1 MTANTPANET
11 PTATADGRPDEAP
24 GLVYP
29 LGEAP
34 APGGAREVAPGVHW
48 LRMPLPW
55 ALSHI
60 NLYALADGDDGL
72 AVVDTAAQTPE
83 ALEAWQRLLGE
94 GGDLAGARVSRVLI
108 THMHPDHVGM
118 VGWLARR
125 NDCRL
130 WMTRLEYLTCR
141 TLLADTGREAPDEG
155 VQFYRRAGWSEHA
168 LEGYRVRF
176 GGFGKYVHALPDS
189 YRRLTDGEVL
199 AVGDQSWR
207 VVVGSGHSPEH
218 ACFYNEAAK
227 LLISG
232 DQVLPRISS
241 NVSVH
246 PTEPDADP
254 MSDWLASLARLK
266 REIPD
271 DVLVLPAH
279 GEPFRGL
286 HLRLDKLAS
295 GQAKA
300 IERLKR
306 SLAEPRR
313 VIDVF
318 GALFARTIEGR
329 GDLLHMATGEALANL
344 NHLLARGEVTRT
356 VGDDGAYR
364 YQLV

>member
-1 MTANTPANET
+1 MTHTDS
-11 PTATADGRPDEAP
+11 ADGRADEST
-24 GLVYP
+24 GLQYP
-29 LGEAP
+29 LGAPPEA
-34 APGGAREVAPGVHW
+34 GRAREVAPGVRW

-60 NLYALADGDDGL
+60 NLYALHEGGKAW
-72 AVVDTAAQTPE
+72 AVVDSAAQTPE
-83 ALEAWQRLLGE
+83 ALEAWQRLLDA
-94 GGDLAGARVSRVLI
+94 GGDLAGAEVSRVLV

-118 VGWLARR
+118 VGWLTRR
-125 NDCRL
+125 NGCRL

-155 VQFYRRAGWSEHA
+155 VQFYRRAGWNDHA

-176 GGFGKYVHALPDS
+176 GGFGKFVHALPDS
-189 YRRLTDGEVL
+189 FRRLSDGEVL
-199 AVGDQSWR
+199 TVGGQPWR

-218 ACFYNEAAK
+218 ACFYNAEAK

-286 HLRLDKLAS
+286 HARLDRLAS
-295 GQAKA
+295 GQAKSL
-300 IERLKR
+300 ERLKR
-306 SLAEPRR
+306 SLAEPKR
-313 VIDVF
+313 VVDVF
-318 GALFARTIEGR
+318 GALFARSIEGR

-344 NHLLARGEVTRT
+344 NHLMARGEVRREL
-356 VGDDGAYR
+356 GEDGAYR
-364 YQLV
+364 YRLA